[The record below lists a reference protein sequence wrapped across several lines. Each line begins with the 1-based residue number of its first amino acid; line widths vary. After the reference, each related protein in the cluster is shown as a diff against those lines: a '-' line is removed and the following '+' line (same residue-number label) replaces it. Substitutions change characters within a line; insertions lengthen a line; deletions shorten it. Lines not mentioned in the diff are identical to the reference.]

1 MDYRSTVAHGPALS
15 QLNADAL
22 LVVFTADQGSTGDP
36 VLDQIAKDAIAAGDF
51 ALKTG
56 KSLYVHR
63 PAGVKASRVVLLAA
77 ADATPKALKAA
88 VGKGLAHIKD
98 LGAAH
103 AAIAVAAGVTLEA
116 AHAHALVLAVADA
129 TYIYTHTKPSA
140 PKPGQLRK
148 VTLACTQ
155 DEAAGVKRG
164 LTEGQAVAE
173 GVTLARELGNRPGN
187 HCTPAFLASEAKR
200 LGREFKSLKVEVLDR
215 PALEKLGMGSFLSVT
230 NGSAQPPKFIILRYQ
245 GAAASQA
252 PLVLVGKGITFDT
265 GGISIK
271 PSAGMDEMKF
281 DMGGA
286 ASVLGTF
293 RAVAE
298 LQPRINLIGLVPACE
313 NMPSGTAT
321 KPGDVVTSMSGQTIE
336 VLNTDAEGRLILC
349 DALTYAERLKPAAVI
364 DIATLTGACVI
375 ALGNQHSGL
384 FSADDELA
392 QALLKA
398 GQQAQDTA
406 WRMPLDDEYAEG
418 LKSNFADIAN
428 VGGREGGAIT
438 AACFLAKF
446 TKAYRWA
453 HLDIAG
459 SAWKSGGAKGGTGR
473 PVGLLTRFILDQ
485 AAAGKEAIAP
495 RAVKVTKTVKTL
507 KAAGSPRVSKPRQDA
522 AAAAPTRTPRVRT
535 ARVSA
540 AADKA

>member
-22 LVVFTADQGSTGDP
+22 LVVLTADQGSTGDP

-51 ALKTG
+51 ALKAG
-56 KSLYVHR
+56 KNLYVHR
-63 PAGVKASRVVLLAA
+63 PAGVKAPRVLLLGA
-77 ADATPKALKAA
+77 ADGSAKAFRAA
-88 VGKGLAHIKD
+88 VAKGVAQIKD
-98 LGAAH
+98 LGVAHAAVAVASGVALDAAH
-103 AAIAVAAGVTLEA
+103 ARS
-116 AHAHALVLAVADA
+116 LVLAVADA
-129 TYIYTHTKPSA
+129 TYVYTHTKPSA
-140 PKPGQLRK
+140 PKPAPLKK
-148 VTLACTQ
+148 VTLACGQ
-155 DEAAGVKRG
+155 EQAAAVKHG
-164 LTEGQAVAE
+164 LAEGAAVAE

-200 LGREFKSLKVEVLDR
+200 LGREHKHLKVEVLER

-230 NGSAQPPKFIILRYQ
+230 NGSAQPPKFIILQYQ
-245 GAAASQA
+245 GGAANQA

-298 LQPRINLIGLVPACE
+298 LQPRINLIGLIPACE

-349 DALTYAERLKPAAVI
+349 DALTYAERFKPAAVI

-375 ALGNQHSGL
+375 ALGHQHSGL

-392 QALLKA
+392 AALLQA

-418 LKSNFADIAN
+418 LKSNFADIGN

-485 AAAGKEAIAP
+485 ASAGKDAIAP
-495 RAVKVTKTVKTL
+495 RPVKSGSKTARE
-507 KAAGSPRVSKPRQDA
+507 AAGRVARKVVRTPA
-522 AAAAPTRTPRVRT
+522 ARTPR
-535 ARVSA
+535 SA
-540 AADKA
+540 GAAKG